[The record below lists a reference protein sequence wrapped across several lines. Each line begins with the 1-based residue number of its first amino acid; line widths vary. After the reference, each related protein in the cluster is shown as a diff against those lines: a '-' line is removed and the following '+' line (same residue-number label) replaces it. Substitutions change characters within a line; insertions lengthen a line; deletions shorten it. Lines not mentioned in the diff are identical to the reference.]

1 MPQTADRNE
10 LDLNRL
16 DVGIR
21 KAVQILREM
30 GIDTFE
36 SCEGGN
42 DHAFG
47 EPTIRFNGDRVEGLR
62 ALTNAM
68 AQGLKVSELRRVW
81 SVQDGEVNGPWW
93 VLTFT
98 PTKGE

>member
-1 MPQTADRNE
+1 MVQAAQDDI
-10 LDLNRL
+10 LDLKNL
-16 DVGIR
+16 DAGIR
-21 KAVQILREM
+21 TAVQILREM
-30 GIDTFE
+30 GIETFE

-42 DHAFG
+42 DHAFA

-98 PTKGE
+98 PTKAE